1 MRRGDFFMEKK
12 LRLRL
17 RDLPQKL
24 WLFLLLQAVFFIAGV
39 LLAAAL
45 IHREALPIDFDAPA
59 VPVLAGAAAFCAAA
73 VFSRFA
79 RQDLFLKGLLTQAL
93 FWTVMLLLGAALLGG
108 ETAWPRFFAA
118 LAVAAAGT
126 AAAALLCGGGKRKK
140 KFQKNAPIRLK
151 RK

>member
-1 MRRGDFFMEKK
+1 MRGGSFYGKK
-12 LRLRL
+12 AALAPAGSAAKTVALSFAAGR
-17 RDLPQKL
+17 
-24 WLFLLLQAVFFIAGV
+24 FLLCKHPSDRGAD
-39 LLAAAL
+39 
-45 IHREALPIDFDAPA
+45 HREVLPAGFDAPA
-59 VPVLAGAAAFCAAA
+59 VPILAGAAAFCAAA

-140 KFQKNAPIRLK
+140 KFQKMCPSD
-151 RK
+151 

>member
-1 MRRGDFFMEKK
+1 MEKK

-17 RDLPQKL
+17 RDLPRKL

-93 FWTVMLLLGAALLGG
+93 FWTVMLLLGAALFVG

-118 LAVAAAGT
+118 LAIAAAGT

-140 KFQKNAPIRLK
+140 KFQKNVPIRLK

>member
-1 MRRGDFFMEKK
+1 MEKK

-45 IHREALPIDFDAPA
+45 IHREALPIDFDEPA
-59 VPVLAGAAAFCAAA
+59 VPVLAGCAAFSAAA